1 MGILGTTPAQ
11 FKTFACQELEI
22 SQLFVARSK
31 STVYNCLMESNKDER
46 ARKAGQGEEV
56 VQQEPVKRQK
66 AGDNDGCEPVVVETV
81 EENETEVADHKID
94 ENKNEQREL
103 MCILCMEEGSVE
115 SPLLNEH
122 QCAQCNK
129 DAWKICAC
137 CNETILSR
145 ICPVCRGNYAPIL
158 LHVIPGIVL

>member
-1 MGILGTTPAQ
+1 
-11 FKTFACQELEI
+11 
-22 SQLFVARSK
+22 
-31 STVYNCLMESNKDER
+31 METNKDER
-46 ARKAGQGEEV
+46 TRKVSQDDDVIE
-56 VQQEPVKRQK
+56 QEPAKRQK
-66 AGDNDGCEPVVVETV
+66 ACDNNDDSVQVETV
-81 EENETEVADHKID
+81 EEDETGVAHISDAKQS
-94 ENKNEQREL
+94 EQREL

-145 ICPVCRGNYAPIL
+145 TCPVCRGNYAPIL
-158 LHVIPGIVL
+158 LHVIPGMGCSKWYGGLSFTSC